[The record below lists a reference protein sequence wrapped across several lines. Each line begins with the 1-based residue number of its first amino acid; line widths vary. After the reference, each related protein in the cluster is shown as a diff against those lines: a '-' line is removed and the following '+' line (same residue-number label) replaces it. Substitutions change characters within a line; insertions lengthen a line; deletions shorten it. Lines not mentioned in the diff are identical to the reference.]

1 MQFTIPELARAVHKS
16 EGFIRQHIHRKHL
29 AVRREGR
36 NMTVALDEAMR
47 WAHERGL
54 SFVSPPGAQMTAA
67 TTQRRTARMAV
78 LSWHEPGARPRNLFT
93 HLRHRRQDALGP
105 WAGKPAEAWQTDD
118 FGHDLRL
125 STFEAPLERCQ
136 ALVDRVVESGTL
148 EIEGPVIDYAIE
160 PRPRRHW
167 AYRDRLH
174 AEASVLSP
182 FSRHSAEITEYW
194 SLSAEPR
201 KRWMETMASHED
213 EFRTKLSRLGFPL
226 HRRVE
231 RTGNLIIARAED
243 TISCS
248 LDACH
253 DNTLRFRVDAEELLP
268 ESYRATV
275 WASHSGDDVLRREIP
290 VTLGRTAID
299 LTTDVDRIGFSVCR
313 TIDGQCIDIKES
325 VLVKEISV
333 RVNFDAAPLLHLR
346 DPRGRLI
353 HTVKRSGVDSP
364 IDVRLEKNGAELD
377 KGIRRLWLDRQFH
390 EREAAAR
397 REHNFVRFEPDEF
410 TQAAEYFISLL
421 HRGSDSKKP
430 VYFAD
435 RYFMNYIKERRGHKL
450 YLDMFAAATADRPL
464 YILCADKETTRSVPW
479 WTSYPEY
486 LTKHV
491 HVRSFLRRGDK
502 IPGFHDRFLITPE
515 EETVITHSFRGWVTD
530 GVTFASLP
538 YGVYRAE
545 AERLWNMDVGSTTTP
560 LVVREIA

>member
-1 MQFTIPELARAVHKS
+1 MQFTIPDLARAVHKS

-125 STFEAPLERCQ
+125 STFEAPLERCH

-148 EIEGPVIDYAIE
+148 EIEGSVIDYAVE

-182 FSRHSAEITEYW
+182 FSRHSALITEYW

-201 KRWMETMASHED
+201 KRWMVFMESHED

-226 HRRVE
+226 YHRVE
-231 RTGNLIIARAED
+231 RTGNLMIAHAED
-243 TISCS
+243 AVSCS
-248 LDACH
+248 LEVYH
-253 DNTLRFRVDAEELLP
+253 DNTLSFRVDAEELLS
-268 ESYRATV
+268 EAYRATV
-275 WASHSGDDVLRREIP
+275 WASHSGDAVLRREIP
-290 VTLGRTAID
+290 VTLGRTTID
-299 LTTDVDRIGFSVCR
+299 LATDVDRIGFSVCR
-313 TIDGQCIDIKES
+313 NIDGQCIDVKES

-333 RVNFDAAPLLHLR
+333 RMNFDDAPRLHLR
-346 DPRGRLI
+346 DPHGQLI
-353 HTVKRSGVDSP
+353 HTVKVPGSHSP
-364 IDVRLEKNGAELD
+364 IDVRLDKNSSELD
-377 KGIRRLWLDRQFH
+377 KNIRRLWLERQFH
-390 EREAAAR
+390 EREGAAR
-397 REHNFVRFEPDEF
+397 RERNLVRFGPDKF
-410 TQAAEYFISLL
+410 DQAVEYFIGLL
-421 HRGSDSKKP
+421 HRESDSKNP
-430 VYFAD
+430 IYLAD
-435 RYFMNYIKERRGHKL
+435 RYFMNYLKERQGHKL

-464 YILCADKETTRSVPW
+464 YILCADKETTRGAPW
-479 WTSYPEY
+479 WTTYPKD
-486 LTKHV
+486 LTWHV
-491 HVRSFLRRGDK
+491 YVRSFLRRGDMG
-502 IPGFHDRFLITPE
+502 PGFHDRYLITPE
-515 EETVITHSFRGWVTD
+515 RETLITHSFSGWLTD
-530 GVTFASLP
+530 GVTFASHP

-545 AERLWNMDVGSTTTP
+545 AERLWDIEIGSTTTQ
-560 LVVREIA
+560 LFVREIT

>member
-1 MQFTIPELARAVHKS
+1 
-16 EGFIRQHIHRKHL
+16 
-29 AVRREGR
+29 
-36 NMTVALDEAMR
+36 MT
-47 WAHERGL
+47 
-54 SFVSPPGAQMTAA
+54 TA
-67 TTQRRTARMAV
+67 TTVERTARMAV
-78 LSWHEPGARPRNLFT
+78 LSWHEPGARPQNVFT

-105 WAGKPAEAWQTDD
+105 WVGKPSKAWQTDD
-118 FGHDLRL
+118 LGNDLRL
-125 STFEAPLERCQ
+125 STFEASLERCQ
-136 ALVDRVVESGTL
+136 ALVDRVVDSGTL
-148 EIEGPVIDYAIE
+148 EIEGSEIDYTLE
-160 PRPRRHW
+160 SHPRRHW
-167 AYRDRLH
+167 AYRRRLQVD
-174 AEASVLSP
+174 AAVLSP

-194 SLSAEPR
+194 TLAAEPR
-201 KRWMETMASHED
+201 KRWMEMMASHED

-248 LDACH
+248 LGRLPRQHTEISRRCRRTAAGI
-253 DNTLRFRVDAEELLP
+253 NIALRYGPVTA
-268 ESYRATV
+268 ATTCFCE
-275 WASHSGDDVLRREIP
+275 RYP

-313 TIDGQCIDIKES
+313 TFDGQCIDMKES

-346 DPRGRLI
+346 DPRGRQI

-397 REHNFVRFEPDEF
+397 REHNLVRFEPDEF
-410 TQAAEYFISLL
+410 TQAAGYFISLL

-464 YILCADKETTRSVPW
+464 YILCADKETTRSAPW
-479 WTSYPEY
+479 WTSYPKY
-486 LTKHV
+486 LTKHI

-502 IPGFHDRFLITPE
+502 MPGFHDRFLITPE
-515 EETVITHSFRGWVTD
+515 EETAITHSFRGWVTD

-538 YGVYRAE
+538 YSVYRAE
-545 AERLWNMDVGSTTTP
+545 AERLWNMDIGSTTTP